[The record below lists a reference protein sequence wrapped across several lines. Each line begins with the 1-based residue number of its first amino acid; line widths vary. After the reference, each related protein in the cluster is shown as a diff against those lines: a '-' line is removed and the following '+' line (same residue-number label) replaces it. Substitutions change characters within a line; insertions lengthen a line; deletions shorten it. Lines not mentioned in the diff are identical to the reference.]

1 MFPSQVM
8 FYLDKRDLENLIN
21 QSKNKYR
28 PTVFPVTYVEFLK
41 TKNIPFKLLLQKSL
55 VKSHGLQC
63 GFCTPGMVM
72 TMYTLF
78 HNIPQPTADQME
90 RALEGN
96 IVQLRGGVFRISI
109 CHSV

>member
-1 MFPSQVM
+1 
-8 FYLDKRDLENLIN
+8 
-21 QSKNKYR
+21 
-28 PTVFPVTYVEFLK
+28 
-41 TKNIPFKLLLQKSL
+41 
-55 VKSHGLQC
+55 
-63 GFCTPGMVM
+63 MVM

>member
-1 MFPSQVM
+1 MGQTSFHQNKNCV
-8 FYLDKRDLENLIN
+8 KIKDLC
-21 QSKNKYR
+21 QTKNMQNYKQ
-28 PTVFPVTYVEFLK
+28 
-41 TKNIPFKLLLQKSL
+41 KNIPFKLLLQKSL